1 MVENPEPTDCAIG
14 LDVGG
19 TKIAAGL
26 VAHPSGAV
34 LARRTVPTLPQRGGE
49 AVLGDTL
56 AITSDLLE
64 EARKR
69 NLDLQGIGVGVP
81 ELVDPAGNITS
92 SHSLAW
98 QDISVRAAFAALAP
112 AVVESDVRAGALA
125 EAMYGAGR
133 DYRLFVYV
141 TVGTGISSTL
151 VLDGRPYAGAR
162 GNALIMASSPFTT
175 ECSYCGTVLNPVL
188 EEYASGPALVA
199 RYNLQGSKFAV
210 QGEDV
215 TAAAAAGD
223 DAAIKV
229 VTSAGEALGNSVA
242 FLVNVM
248 DPEAIVVGGGLGTAG
263 GLFWDSLVAG
273 TRARIWAE
281 NSRGLPILAAAM
293 GGDSGL
299 VGAAATVFRNLPGTS
314 VGSQAADA
322 VSQFGRIGSQQW

>member
-1 MVENPEPTDCAIG
+1 MAENPDLSACAIG

-34 LARRTVPTLPQRGGE
+34 TARRTLPTMPQRGGE
-49 AVLGDTL
+49 AVLSDTL
-56 AITSDLLE
+56 AIAEGLLE
-64 EARKR
+64 EAGRR
-69 NLDLQGIGVGVP
+69 NLEVLGIGVGVP
-81 ELVDPAGNITS
+81 ELVDPAGNVTS

-98 QDISVRAAFAALAP
+98 RALSVQREFSRLAP
-112 AVVESDVRAGALA
+112 AIVESDVRAGALA
-125 EAMYGAGR
+125 EAMFGAGLG
-133 DYRLFVYV
+133 YRLFVYV

-151 VLDGRPYAGAR
+151 VQDGLPFAGAR

-175 ECSYCGTVLNPVL
+175 ECSTCGTVLNPVL
-188 EEYASGPALVA
+188 EEFASGPALVA
-199 RYNLQGSKFAV
+199 RYNRHASRSAE

-215 TAAAAAGD
+215 TAAAEEGD

-263 GLFWDSLVAG
+263 GLFWDSFVAG
-273 TRARIWAE
+273 TRDHIWAE
-281 NSRGLPILAAAM
+281 NSRRLPIMAAAM
-293 GGDSGL
+293 GVDSGL
-299 VGAAATVFRNLPGTS
+299 VGAAATVFRNLSGTTG
-314 VGSQAADA
+314 GSEDADA
-322 VSQFGRIGSQQW
+322 VSPIVRYPSQLL